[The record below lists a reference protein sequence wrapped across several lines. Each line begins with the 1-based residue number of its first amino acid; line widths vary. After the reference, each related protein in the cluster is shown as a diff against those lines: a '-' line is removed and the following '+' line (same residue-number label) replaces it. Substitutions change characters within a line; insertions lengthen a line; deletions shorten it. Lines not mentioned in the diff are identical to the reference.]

1 MARKNE
7 RGISYFPMNAD
18 HFSNKKIKLL
28 LIDCGPEGYVA
39 FMRILCEAYKS
50 NGYFFDLNDPDFI
63 EIFCSDDLKL
73 SREKFDLLIQSAVNR
88 GLFNRELF
96 ERFGVLTSRRMQIN
110 FIEATKRRAFTGKI
124 NPKWSLIKDD
134 AEPASG
140 QASSNLHQTA
150 TETTGN
156 VAESSG
162 NVDINPQSRVDK
174 SRVDKSRVDTTTDV
188 NNSSENVAD
197 AETVERTEDNIRDFF
212 RSHSK
217 LKGEKEQAMKEASRF
232 IAYNEDRRWKK
243 GKTQVNWM
251 DAAEQWI
258 ERIHPG
264 KKGPAKI
271 ETLIQAGQA
280 FMEERKRKS
289 SKK

>member
-7 RGISYFPMNAD
+7 RGIAYFPINAD

-28 LIDCGPEGYVA
+28 LIDCGPEGYVG
-39 FMRILCEAYKS
+39 FMKILCEAYKS

-63 EIFCSDDLKL
+63 EIFCADDLKMT
-73 SREKFDLLIQSAVNR
+73 RESFYSLIESAVNR

-96 ERFGVLTSRRMQIN
+96 MKFRILTSRRMQVN
-110 FIEATKRRAFTGKI
+110 FIEATKRRAMTGKI
-124 NPKWSLIKDD
+124 NPAWNLIKDL
-134 AEPASG
+134 AEPEFER
-140 QASSNLHQTA
+140 ASSNLHQSV
-150 TETTGN
+150 TETPGN
-156 VAESSG
+156 VTETPG
-162 NVDINPQSRVDK
+162 NVDINSQSRVDK

-197 AETVERTEDNIRDFF
+197 AETDERTEDNIRDFF
-212 RSHSK
+212 RSHAR

-232 IAYNEDRRWKK
+232 IAYNDDRRWKK
-243 GKTQVNWM
+243 GKTEINWK

-258 ERIHPG
+258 EKIHPG